1 MRALI
6 DYMKNE
12 KVHPG
17 HPKLVVSNNSA
28 AEGLLFAEKNSIE
41 TFVFNVEKNQGNS
54 VFEEKTLHVE
64 KFGSGIAWL
73 DTGSHESL
81 LAASSYV
88 KIVEERQGL
97 KLGCPEEISWR
108 KGLIS
113 DEQLIEL
120 SKPLL
125 KSGYGN
131 YLLEK
136 LNLNK

>member
-1 MRALI
+1 MMYL
-6 DYMKNE
+6 K
-12 KVHPG
+12 
-17 HPKLVVSNNSA
+17 
-28 AEGLLFAEKNSIE
+28 
-41 TFVFNVEKNQGNS
+41 
-54 VFEEKTLHVE
+54 EKTLNVE

-97 KLGCPEEISWR
+97 KLGCPEEIAWR

-113 DEQLIEL
+113 DTELIEL

-131 YLLEK
+131 YLIEK
-136 LNLNK
+136 LNLIK

>member
-1 MRALI
+1 MAC
-6 DYMKNE
+6 
-12 KVHPG
+12 
-17 HPKLVVSNNSA
+17 
-28 AEGLLFAEKNSIE
+28 
-41 TFVFNVEKNQGNS
+41 
-54 VFEEKTLHVE
+54 
-64 KFGSGIAWL
+64 
-73 DTGSHESL
+73 TGSHESL

-120 SKPLL
+120 SKPLF

-131 YLLEK
+131 YLIEK
-136 LNLNK
+136 LNLTSNPNYLIYGILKSKLKQRKFNSGPLIVKPKIFLMIEDIFLRVGTTQNLIK

>member
-1 MRALI
+1 M
-6 DYMKNE
+6 
-12 KVHPG
+12 
-17 HPKLVVSNNSA
+17 
-28 AEGLLFAEKNSIE
+28 
-41 TFVFNVEKNQGNS
+41 
-54 VFEEKTLHVE
+54 HVE

-97 KLGCPEEISWR
+97 KLGCPEEISWK

-131 YLLEK
+131 YLIEK
-136 LNLNK
+136 LNLSN

>member
-1 MRALI
+1 M
-6 DYMKNE
+6 
-12 KVHPG
+12 
-17 HPKLVVSNNSA
+17 
-28 AEGLLFAEKNSIE
+28 
-41 TFVFNVEKNQGNS
+41 
-54 VFEEKTLHVE
+54 KTLHVE

-97 KLGCPEEISWR
+97 KLGCPEEIAWR

-113 DEQLIEL
+113 DEQLIRL

-125 KSGYGN
+125 KSGYGA
-131 YLLEK
+131 YLMEK
-136 LNLNK
+136 LNLVK